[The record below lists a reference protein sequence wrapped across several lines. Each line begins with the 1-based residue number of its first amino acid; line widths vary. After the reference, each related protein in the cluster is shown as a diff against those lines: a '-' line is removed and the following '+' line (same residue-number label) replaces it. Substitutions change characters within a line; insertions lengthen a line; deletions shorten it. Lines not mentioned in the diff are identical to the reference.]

1 MAQVTN
7 SCLDALF
14 LFCLWHKQ
22 ESENKLVK
30 FARDQWLAD
39 NVIIMASD
47 FPDLTLLKDLR
58 ARDPKLIGVLEPKE
72 PAVL

>member
-1 MAQVTN
+1 MKTN
-7 SCLDALF
+7 WSNLP
-14 LFCLWHKQ
+14 
-22 ESENKLVK
+22 EIS
-30 FARDQWLAD
+30 D